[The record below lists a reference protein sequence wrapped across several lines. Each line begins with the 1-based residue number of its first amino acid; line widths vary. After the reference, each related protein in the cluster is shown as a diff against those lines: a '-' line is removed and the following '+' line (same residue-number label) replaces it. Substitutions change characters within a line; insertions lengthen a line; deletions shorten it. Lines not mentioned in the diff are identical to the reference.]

1 MCNRPEC
8 ISGVKLGVG
17 MIRRKILSALRYIES
32 RAVYGQGKGYGT
44 ATIAEEVSAALQK
57 VKRCPILAVDIGG
70 NIGDYSTELRHRLV
84 GLEIHVFEPSKSNI
98 KILNSRFEKDREIM
112 INPQAVAGS
121 SGIATLFSDKPGSGL
136 GSLTQR
142 KLDRFGISFDC
153 QEEVETIRFEDYW
166 EQRLNSQP
174 IGIVKVDIEG
184 HEFDALHGFGRAL
197 CACDVIQF
205 EFGGCNIDS
214 RTHL

>member
-1 MCNRPEC
+1 
-8 ISGVKLGVG
+8 